1 MFKKWPLLVVVPLGD
16 YPIPNH
22 KWLYVIEAPL
32 YGQKMPADGTE
43 EELVSMLA
51 EVERITMTIK
61 SPFGWVTDLSN
72 LLRATARQRTLYAQ
86 SDKNLSTWD
95 KLFCAGTAIICTGA
109 FTRGL
114 VTAVHWIAPPV
125 YPFKIFS
132 NSREGERWARQQ
144 LIVRGVSVGAEP
156 KSLSSVAVAPKTSM
170 QL

>member
-1 MFKKWPLLVVVPLGD
+1 MPANNP
-16 YPIPNH
+16 PIPNH

-32 YGQKMPADGTE
+32 YGQSFPADGTDD
-43 EELVSMLA
+43 ELASMLA
-51 EVERITMTIK
+51 EVERITMAIK

-72 LLRATARQRTLYAQ
+72 LLQATARQRTLYAQ
-86 SDKNLSTWD
+86 SDKNLRDWD
-95 KLFCAGTAIICTGA
+95 KLFCAGTAIICAGA

-144 LIVRGVSVGAEP
+144 LINRGVNIGPEP
-156 KSLSSVAVAPKTSM
+156 KSLPSMVAPKADM
-170 QL
+170 RP